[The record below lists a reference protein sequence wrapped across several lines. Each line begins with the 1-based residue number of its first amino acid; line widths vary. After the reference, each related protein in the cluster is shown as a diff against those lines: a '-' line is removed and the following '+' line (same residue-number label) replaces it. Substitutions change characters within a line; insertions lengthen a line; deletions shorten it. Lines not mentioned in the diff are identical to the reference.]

1 MAVYL
6 APIANGDQFFNLTG
20 QVLSGGKINTYLA
33 GTTTPAATYTTN
45 SGLVPNAN
53 PIILNSAGLLP
64 NEIWLTGG
72 VTYKFV
78 ITDAANNV
86 LQTLDNLAG
95 INDPSAV
102 GIATTAQEWLPAGAP
117 TYISGTQC
125 SFVGN
130 LTATLTPGRRVQ
142 ANVTAG
148 TIYGTI
154 TASTYA
160 GGITTITV
168 QWDSGA
174 FDSGLSS
181 VNYGI
186 LSYQNPSS
194 PWAPTGLVPSFA
206 SASSLNLD
214 ALMLGQPVG
223 IITGTTTV
231 TGITMSPAKTRT
243 LVVGTTGLTIQN
255 GGTLVTQTSRNLL
268 CNAGDRLTCINN
280 GTNTYVSIQRTLY
293 PNFHALGSQVLS
305 SGAATKAVLNTVV
318 FNDGNCFDGVTNYRF
333 TPTVPGRYLISFS
346 AAAGTIGVAQQVGG
360 FLYKNGVQ
368 YANGPY
374 SYSPSATT
382 SVPILGGSFAI
393 VVDFNG
399 SSDYVELFVQQ
410 TSVGN
415 AVTFY
420 GSMSGCKVDP

>member
-154 TASTYA
+154 TSSVYS
-160 GGITTITV
+160 GGVTTITV

-194 PWAPTGLVPSFA
+194 PWAPLPYYDTIA
-206 SASSLNLD
+206 SASTINLD
-214 ALMLGQPVG
+214 AMYGQQ
-223 IITGTTTV
+223 IALITGTTT
-231 TGITMSPAKTRT
+231 ITNIT
-243 LVVGTTGLTIQN
+243 LAAGKNKIALIQNNGLTFS
-255 GGTLVTQTSRNLL
+255 TSGNINTSTGRNLV
-268 CNAGDRLTCINN
+268 CNNSDRVTIFSTGPNVYLTI
-280 GTNTYVSIQRTLY
+280 TRALY

-305 SGAATKAVLNTVV
+305 SGVITKAVLNTVV

-368 YANGPY
+368 YTNGPY
-374 SYSPSATT
+374 SYSSSVT
-382 SVPILGGSFAI
+382 SSLPILGTAQAY

-399 SSDYVELFVQQ
+399 SSDYVELFLQQ

-415 AVTFY
+415 AVTFS